1 MRKLGGSG
9 QRMNTSDWQD
19 EGLHQEMARKEIRCQ
34 VLKLAAY
41 SLLRSTLFRINVG
54 AVDMLEHLDI

>member
-1 MRKLGGSG
+1 MMRDFRNLVRTCG
-9 QRMNTSDWQD
+9 
-19 EGLHQEMARKEIRCQ
+19 